1 MNTTF
6 QTGLAYAKE
15 LDTKDELHQYREEFF
30 YSTRRNLYGWKLFRY
45 GF

>member
-15 LDTKDELHQYREEFF
+15 LDTKVS
-30 YSTRRNLYGWKLFRY
+30 STNIVKIFLFNQEKSIWIELFRY